1 MFVVANL
8 LLGVAKVLDMFLWFY
23 MWVLIAR
30 VVISWV
36 NADPYNPIV
45 RAIINVTEPVLYRIR
60 RSLPVFGGGIDFSPL
75 IVFAGIYFLQIFLVR
90 SLVDLAVRLQ

>member
-8 LLGVAKVLDMFLWFY
+8 LRGIAVVLDMLLRFY
-23 MWVLIAR
+23 MWVVIAR

-45 RAIINVTEPVLYRIR
+45 RAIISATEPLLYRIR
-60 RSLPVFGGGIDFSPL
+60 RSLPVFGGGIDLSPL
-75 IVFAGIYFLQIFLVR
+75 VVFAGIFFLQTFLVQ
-90 SLVDLAVRLQ
+90 SLMDLAVHFQ